1 MKFRPCIDLHNGQ
14 VKQIVGSSI
23 NDQMV
28 TNFVA
33 QHPAQWFAE
42 LYKKDQLDGGHVIQL
57 GPGNTEAASAALA
70 AWPEGLQ
77 IGGGVNETNAKAWI
91 DKGAAAVIVTSAVFR
106 GGLVD
111 WDRLEKIKQAV
122 GKDRL
127 VLDLSCRRLENEYY
141 IVTDLWTQ
149 FTQVK
154 IEPSQLDLLAKHCAE
169 FLIHAVD
176 VEGKGLGV
184 DADLLERLGNWGAH
198 PMTYAGGVHS
208 SQDIETIKQ
217 AGRNAIDFT
226 VGSGLDIF
234 GGKGFVYQDLVAS
247 QSQGF

>member
-14 VKQIVGSSI
+14 VKQIVGSSLQ
-23 NDQMV
+23 DELV

-33 QHPAQWFAE
+33 ERPASWFAE
-42 LYKKDQLDGGHVIQL
+42 LYKADGLDGGHVIQL
-57 GPGNTEAASAALA
+57 GAGNTEAAGEALA

-77 IGGGVNETNAKAWI
+77 IGGGVNETNAKSWI
-91 DKGAAAVIVTSAVFR
+91 DQGASAVIVTSAVFR
-106 GGLVD
+106 EGVVD

-122 GKDRL
+122 GAERL
-127 VLDLSCRRLENEYY
+127 VLDLSCRLRGGDYY
-141 IVTDLWTQ
+141 IVTDLWTRY
-149 FTQVK
+149 TEIK
-154 IEPSQLDLLAKHCAE
+154 IEPRQLDLLAAHCGE

-184 DADLLERLGNWGAH
+184 DAQLLQLLGDWGGH

-208 SQDIETIKQ
+208 YGDIETVKQ
-217 AGRNAIDFT
+217 AGDSKIDFT

-234 GGKGFVYQDLVAS
+234 GGKGLLYQDLVQTNS
-247 QSQGF
+247 KGF